1 MKVLLRKNV
10 YKLGQIGDV
19 VEVKNGYGRNFL
31 IPQGMAYIPS
41 EANIRAVENEKAR
54 YLEELARQRTELETR
69 AKAVNGK
76 EVTITARANSEGVLY
91 GSVGPA
97 QIAAAFS
104 EIDVHI
110 NPDEIVMHE
119 PIRKLDRHE
128 VNVRLGQEVKAVVY
142 VWITPLA
149 TAGEESAE

>member
-31 IPQGMAYIPS
+31 IPQGLAYIPS

-54 YLEELARQRTELETR
+54 YLEELARQRVELETR
-69 AKAVNGK
+69 AKEINGK
-76 EVTITARANSEGVLY
+76 EVTITARANTEGILY

-104 EIDVHI
+104 EVGVHV
-110 NPDEIVMHE
+110 NADEIVMHE

-128 VNVRLGQEVKAVVY
+128 VNVRLGHEVKAVVY
-142 VWITPLA
+142 VWVTPLA
-149 TAGEESAE
+149 NLEEESAQ